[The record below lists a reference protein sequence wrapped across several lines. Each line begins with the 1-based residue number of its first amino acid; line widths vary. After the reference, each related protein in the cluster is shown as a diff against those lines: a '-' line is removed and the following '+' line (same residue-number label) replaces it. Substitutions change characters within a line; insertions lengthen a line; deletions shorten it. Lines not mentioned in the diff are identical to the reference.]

1 MKRNENLIGTSF
13 VTNEGYSITVID
25 YINKNN
31 VLISFDCRPD
41 YQVWSTSENIKKGEL
56 KFPFKPTV
64 YERGY
69 YGVGV
74 YTSRI
79 NNKKTPQY
87 VKCFSMFNRCYDERV
102 HEKQPK
108 YIGCEVSKE
117 FWNFQNFAQWYD
129 KKIYQCSY
137 PLELDKDLL
146 IEGNKIY
153 SPSTCC
159 FIPKEINIVIN
170 YRRQD
175 KKRMREL
182 YEKYKKEVP
191 FYVREALYKLSK

>member
-1 MKRNENLIGTSF
+1 M
-13 VTNEGYSITVID
+13 
-25 YINKNN
+25 
-31 VLISFDCRPD
+31 
-41 YQVWSTSENIKKGEL
+41 
-56 KFPFKPTV
+56 